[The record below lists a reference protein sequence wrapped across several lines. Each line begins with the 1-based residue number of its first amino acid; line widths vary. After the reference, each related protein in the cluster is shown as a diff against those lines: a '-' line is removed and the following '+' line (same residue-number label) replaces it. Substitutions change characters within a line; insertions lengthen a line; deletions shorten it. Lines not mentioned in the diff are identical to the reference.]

1 MGVVEK
7 GNKIFV
13 SASEI
18 DKNKVTVELQQNFK
32 QRSQEYY
39 TVPFIN
45 KSQGDQESVL
55 FIQTTYLDAFKQKQA
70 AGEPEFTVVVVTSFQ
85 YGQND
90 EKTSRW
96 IVYHDKSMNAFQW
109 RFVASVKSKLG
120 NKLGSFG
127 GGIFKSFVGVDIGN
141 LAALFGDTLRDF

>member
-7 GNKIFV
+7 GNKIFI

-18 DKNKVTVELQQNFK
+18 DKNKVTVEWQQNFK

-55 FIQTTYLDAFKQKQA
+55 FIQTNYLDAFKKKHV
-70 AGEPEFTVVVVTSFQ
+70 AGEPEFTVVIDTSFQ

-96 IVYHDKSMNAFQW
+96 LAYHDKSMNAFQW

-120 NKLGSFG
+120 NQLGSFG
-127 GGIFKSFVGVDIGN
+127 GGIFKSFIGVDIGN
-141 LAALFGDTLRDF
+141 LAALIGHPLRDF

>member
-18 DKNKVTVELQQNFK
+18 DKNKVTVEWQQNFK

-45 KSQGDQESVL
+45 KSQDQESVL
-55 FIQTTYLDAFKQKQA
+55 FIQTNYLDAFKKKQA
-70 AGEPEFTVVVVTSFQ
+70 AGETEFTVVVDTSFQ

-120 NKLGSFG
+120 NQLGSFG

-141 LAALFGDTLRDF
+141 LAALIGHPLRDF

>member
-18 DKNKVTVELQQNFK
+18 DKNKVTVEWQQNTK

-39 TVPFIN
+39 TVPFFN

-55 FIQTTYLDAFKQKQA
+55 FIQANYIDAFKKKQV
-70 AGEPEFTVVVVTSFQ
+70 AGESEFTVVVDTSFQ

-90 EKTSRW
+90 EKTTRW
-96 IVYHDKSMNAFQW
+96 LVYHDKSMNAFQW

-120 NKLGSFG
+120 NSLSSFAG
-127 GGIFKSFVGVDIGN
+127 GVFKSFTGVDIGS
-141 LAALFGDTLRDF
+141 LAALIGHPLRDF